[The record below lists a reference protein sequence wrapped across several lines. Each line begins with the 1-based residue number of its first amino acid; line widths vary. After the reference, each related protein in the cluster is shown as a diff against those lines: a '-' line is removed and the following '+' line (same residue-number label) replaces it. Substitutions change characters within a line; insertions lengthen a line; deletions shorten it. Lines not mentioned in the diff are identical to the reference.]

1 MKAMEPMYSALDS
14 RGKRQL
20 NDIVKEST
28 LMFNDETIS
37 EEDKEKVLMAIQSAF
52 FIAKEKNKKKK

>member
-1 MKAMEPMYSALDS
+1 MKTMEPMYSALDS
-14 RGKRQL
+14 RGKRQF
-20 NDIVKEST
+20 NDIVEQSS

-52 FIAKEKNKKKK
+52 FIAKEKNKRKK